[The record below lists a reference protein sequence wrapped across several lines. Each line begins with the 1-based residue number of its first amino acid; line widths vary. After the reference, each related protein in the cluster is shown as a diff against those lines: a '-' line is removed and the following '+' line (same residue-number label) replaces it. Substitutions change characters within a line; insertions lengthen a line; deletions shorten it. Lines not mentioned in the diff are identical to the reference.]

1 MRFSRARAC
10 GPCGLNHV
18 PVPLNLLIPGAAVPV
33 DVRNPQGQ
41 LLLRRGEWLVDEAH
55 LLRLRAHKPC
65 ISMADARAWQRAYER
80 AVQRQLRDCTL
91 SHDELIKD
99 HLPATIEPQDYAELP
114 TQFLKGGWLDAQEV
128 LRVLLFHGG
137 LAMDPLPRLRMM
149 EERAMQWLQKD
160 ADDSLLSL
168 FQALATP
175 SLGYCATHALLCMV
189 ITQLTAEKL
198 GLTPPQR
205 RALRLAALTMNIGIG
220 RIQDAMALQTTPLSS
235 AQREQVKARP
245 QISFEILQGFGLDDP
260 LVLDL
265 VRWHHEPAHAQALA
279 DNHLPRLVLHLV
291 NVLVAKMAARQTRS
305 SLAPKNAERALY
317 LAHQGRAAQP
327 QATSA
332 NAAAESSDAALSLQV
347 SAAMA
352 SAIGFFPPGSY
363 VRLINGDTALCVRRG
378 AQANTPWVVPIVDHN
393 GMPYGHF
400 TAYDA
405 SLTHGIAHAVNF
417 EKVRVSLNLEK
428 IRRARDR
435 LAVAACV

>member
-18 PVPLNLLIPGAAVPV
+18 PVPLNLLVPGAAVPV
-33 DVRNPQGQ
+33 DIRNPQGQ
-41 LLLRRGEWLVDEAH
+41 LLLRCGEWLVDEAH
-55 LLRLRAHKPC
+55 LQRLRAHQPC
-65 ISMADARAWQRAYER
+65 VSVADARAWQRAYER
-80 AVQRQLRDCTL
+80 AVQRQLRDGTL
-91 SHDELIKD
+91 GHDALMKD
-99 HLPATIEPQDYAELP
+99 HLPATIESQDYAELP

-149 EERAMQWLQKD
+149 EERATQWLQAD

-175 SLGYCATHALLCMV
+175 SLGYCATHALLCWV

-220 RIQDAMALQTTPLSS
+220 RIQDAMALQATPLTS

-245 QISFEILQGFGLDDP
+245 QISHDILQSFGLDDP

-279 DNHLPRLVLHLV
+279 DNHVPRLVLHLA

-305 SLAPKNAERALY
+305 SLVPKNAERAIY
-317 LAHQGRAAQP
+317 LAHQSP
-327 QATSA
+327 ATDS
-332 NAAAESSDAALSLQV
+332 ALSSQV

-363 VRLINGDTALCVRRG
+363 VQLTNGDTALCVRRG

-405 SLTHGIAHAVNF
+405 SRTDGKHGIAHAVNF

-435 LAVAACV
+435 VAVAV

>member
-18 PVPLNLLIPGAAVPV
+18 PVPLNLLVPGAAVPV

-41 LLLRRGEWLVDEAH
+41 FLLRRGEWLVDEAH

-80 AVQRQLRDCTL
+80 AVQRQLREGTL
-91 SHDELIKD
+91 GHDALMKD

-149 EERAMQWLQKD
+149 EERATQWLQAD

-175 SLGYCATHALLCMV
+175 SLGYCATHALLCWV

-220 RIQDAMALQTTPLSS
+220 RIQDAMALQTTPLTS

-279 DNHLPRLVLHLV
+279 DNHVPRSVLHLA

-305 SLAPKNAERALY
+305 SLVPKNAERAIY
-317 LAHQGRAAQP
+317 LAHQSPAAD
-327 QATSA
+327 S
-332 NAAAESSDAALSLQV
+332 ALSSQV

-363 VRLINGDTALCVRRG
+363 VRLTNGDTALCVRRG

-405 SLTHGIAHAVNF
+405 SRTDGKHGIAHAVNF

-435 LAVAACV
+435 VAVAV

>member
-1 MRFSRARAC
+1 M
-10 GPCGLNHV
+10 
-18 PVPLNLLIPGAAVPV
+18 PV
-33 DVRNPQGQ
+33 DIRNPQGQ
-41 LLLRRGEWLVDEAH
+41 LLLRCGEWLVDEAH
-55 LLRLRAHKPC
+55 LQRLRAHQPC
-65 ISMADARAWQRAYER
+65 VSVADARAWQRAYER
-80 AVQRQLRDCTL
+80 AVQRQLRDGTL
-91 SHDELIKD
+91 GHDALMKD
-99 HLPATIEPQDYAELP
+99 HLPATIESQDYAELP

-149 EERAMQWLQKD
+149 EERATQWLQAD

-175 SLGYCATHALLCMV
+175 SLGYCATHALLCWV

-220 RIQDAMALQTTPLSS
+220 RIQDAMALQATPLTS

-245 QISFEILQGFGLDDP
+245 QISHDILQSFGLDDP

-279 DNHLPRLVLHLV
+279 DNHVPRLVLHLA

-305 SLAPKNAERALY
+305 SLVPKNAERAIY
-317 LAHQGRAAQP
+317 LAHQSP
-327 QATSA
+327 ATDS
-332 NAAAESSDAALSLQV
+332 ALSSQV

-363 VRLINGDTALCVRRG
+363 VQLTNGDTALCVRRG

-405 SLTHGIAHAVNF
+405 SRTDGKHGIAHAVNF

-435 LAVAACV
+435 VAVAV